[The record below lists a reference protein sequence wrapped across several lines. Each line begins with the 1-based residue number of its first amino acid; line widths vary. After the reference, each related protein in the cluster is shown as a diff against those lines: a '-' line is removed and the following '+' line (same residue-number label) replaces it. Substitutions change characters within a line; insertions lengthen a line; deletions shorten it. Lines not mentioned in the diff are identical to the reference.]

1 MTGRHDT
8 RSYRA
13 LVTGATGF
21 LGGAVARRLAA
32 EGWQVT
38 GLGRNPQAGAALTAA
53 GIRFLAADLRHRD
66 AVIAACA
73 GQDLVFHAGAAVA
86 TWGRYADF
94 HATNVGGTEAVIEGC
109 RRHSVRRLVHVST
122 PSIYF
127 GFQDRLDVRE
137 DASLPERQPNAYA
150 ATKLLAEAHIAAAH
164 QAGLPVVTLRPRA
177 LFGPGDPTIFPRVIE
192 AVQRERLR
200 IVGNGDNVQDLSYID
215 NIVDGLI
222 AAGLAGAH
230 VLGKVYNLTNDEP
243 VRVWDKLRM
252 LCAQLSLP
260 FPHRRV
266 PFRVAFA
273 AASAMETLYT
283 RLPALGEPPLTRYTV
298 SLLACSMT
306 LSLAAA
312 RADLDYR
319 PRVTV
324 DEGIARFVAWRR
336 FGERGIRKGSS

>member
-1 MTGRHDT
+1 MTGRQDV

-21 LGGAVARRLAA
+21 LGGALARRLATD
-32 EGWQVT
+32 GWQVT
-38 GLGRNPQAGAALTAA
+38 GLGRNAQAGAALAHA
-53 GIRFLAADLRHRD
+53 GVRFLAADLRHQD
-66 AVIAACA
+66 AIIAACA

-109 RRHSVRRLVHVST
+109 RRHGVHRLVHVST

-137 DASLPERQPNAYA
+137 DAPLPEHQPNAYA
-150 ATKLLAEAHIAAAH
+150 ATKLLAETRIAAAH

-177 LFGPGDPTIFPRVIE
+177 LFGPGDPTIFPRVIK
-192 AVQRERLR
+192 AMQQGRLR
-200 IVGNGDNVQDLSYID
+200 IVGTGENVQDLSYID

-222 AAGLAGAH
+222 AAGLTGAH
-230 VLGKVYNLTNDEP
+230 VLGKVYNLTNGEP
-243 VRVWDKLRM
+243 VRVWDKLRL
-252 LCAQLSLP
+252 LCTRLSLP

-273 AASAMETLYT
+273 AASAMEALYT
-283 RLPALGEPPLTRYTV
+283 RLPALGEPPFTRYTV
-298 SLLACSMT
+298 SLLACNMT

-312 RADLDYR
+312 QTDLDYR

-324 DEGIARFVAWRR
+324 DEGIERFVEWRR
-336 FGERGIRKGSS
+336 FGERNLGG